1 MARSNVE
8 SEFRAM
14 AQIQYYDNKSTINIA
29 HNPIQHETT
38 KHIEI
43 EKHFIKEKL
52 EGRLICMPYVRSGSQ
67 LADVLTKGLNGA
79 TCHGIIS
86 KLGMEDIYSLV

>member
-1 MARSNVE
+1 M
-8 SEFRAM
+8 
-14 AQIQYYDNKSTINIA
+14 
-29 HNPIQHETT
+29 T

-79 TCHGIIS
+79 TFDGIIS
-86 KLGMEDIYSLV
+86 KPGMENIYSLT